1 MIYCVMTDSFLKKY
15 ECRPEVYAQ
24 LSKDFSLN
32 INNHCMYIH
41 VYVIW
46 SAFNLILSDKL
57 MYTLKS
63 LNFPL
68 TIPLFTGYM
77 YIVHY

>member
-1 MIYCVMTDSFLKKY
+1 
-15 ECRPEVYAQ
+15 
-24 LSKDFSLN
+24 
-32 INNHCMYIH
+32 MYI
-41 VYVIW
+41 YVIW
-46 SAFNLILSDKL
+46 SAFDLILSDKL